1 MIELL
6 VVDDHTIFRAGI
18 SRLMS
23 DEPDIRV
30 TGQAGD
36 GAMALAMI
44 RAQHYDVVLMDINM
58 GARNGL
64 EVLATIRSE
73 RLRLPVIML
82 SMYVEAQYARLAL
95 KARAN
100 SYLSK
105 DVSPD
110 ELLRAVRHVARGGIY
125 VTPGFGPSVA
135 PVVATGAARGSDAP
149 PHESLSPREMQVMV
163 KIARGVPLTEIGV
176 QMCVSVKTIGSHRSR
191 ILDKLGIRSNA
202 ELVQYAMRHGL
213 VD

>member
-18 SRLMS
+18 ARLMS

-30 TGQAGD
+30 TGEAAD
-36 GAMALAMI
+36 AATALAMI
-44 RAQHYDVVLMDINM
+44 RARPYGVVLLDINL

-64 EVLATIRSE
+64 ETLAAIRAE
-73 RLRLPVIML
+73 KPRLPVVML

-95 KARAN
+95 RSRAN
-100 SYLSK
+100 AYLSK
-105 DVSPD
+105 DVGPD
-110 ELLRAVRHVARGGIY
+110 QLLSVIRHVAEGRVY
-125 VTPGFGPSVA
+125 VSPGFE
-135 PVVATGAARGSDAP
+135 PVPAAAAGEGP
-149 PHESLSPREMQVMV
+149 PHQALSPREMQVML

-176 QMCVSVKTIGSHRSR
+176 QMCVSVKTISTHRSR
-191 ILDKLGIRSNA
+191 ILEKLGMSSNA
-202 ELVQYAMRHGL
+202 ELVQYAVRHGL